1 MKKIVLSFA
10 AVAFM
15 FSTQAVSAQVAE
27 AEVKTEVAVEETV
40 NAQEEWKVIESTEL
54 PAEVQQAFERDYE
67 GVVISE
73 AAVNEK
79 DGVKEYRLKVTTA
92 EGEEKELYSDAL
104 GTWIDKE
111 EEQK

>member
-15 FSTQAVSAQVAE
+15 FSTQVVSAQVTE
-27 AEVKTEVAVEETV
+27 AEVAVEEAVTLQEDWTV
-40 NAQEEWKVIESTEL
+40 IDSTEL
-54 PAEVQQAFERDYE
+54 PVEVQQAFERDYE
-67 GVVISE
+67 GAVISE

-104 GTWIDKE
+104 GIWIDKE